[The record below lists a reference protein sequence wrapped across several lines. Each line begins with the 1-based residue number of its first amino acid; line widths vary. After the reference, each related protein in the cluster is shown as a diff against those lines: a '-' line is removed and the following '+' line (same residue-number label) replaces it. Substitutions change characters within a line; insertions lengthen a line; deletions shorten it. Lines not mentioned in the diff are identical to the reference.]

1 MCDTSR
7 CESTLELWLQ
17 VLRKIQVLPVLFPD
31 LSRVDSNTLRQL
43 LQVVV
48 MTVQVAFLAIQV
60 NFKLLLT
67 LRRQNLIDSS
77 RDDEADIKNVLELF
91 LGVRLEDLL
100 LNDGGVESVLQPADH
115 LRLQHVRHSGSD
127 DESTLESTF

>member
-100 LNDGGVESVLQPADH
+100 LNDGGVESVL
-115 LRLQHVRHSGSD
+115 
-127 DESTLESTF
+127 

>member
-7 CESTLELWLQ
+7 CESTLEFWLQ

-43 LQVVV
+43 LPVVV

-115 LRLQHVRHSGSD
+115 LRLQHVRHSGSH

>member
-7 CESTLELWLQ
+7 YESTLEFWVQ

-91 LGVRLEDLL
+91 LGVWLEDLL
-100 LNDGGVESVLQPADH
+100 LDDGGVESVFQSADH
-115 LRLQHVRHSGSD
+115 LRLQHVRHNSSD

>member
-127 DESTLESTF
+127 DESTFESTF